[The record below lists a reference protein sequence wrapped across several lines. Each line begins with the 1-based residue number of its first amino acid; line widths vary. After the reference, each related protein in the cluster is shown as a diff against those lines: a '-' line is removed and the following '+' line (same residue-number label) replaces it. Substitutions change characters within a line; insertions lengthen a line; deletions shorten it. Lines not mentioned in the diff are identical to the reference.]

1 MSYNYFAKLE
11 NGSPVYAKKFM
22 KVGDV
27 GILYP
32 SDELL
37 IELGY
42 KRINYNDPTDPAPE
56 GYHWEYTGW
65 EETEDEIR
73 QTWEAVADPV
83 PSDED
88 EIDPY
93 EAAEILLGGEPL

>member
-1 MSYNYFAKLE
+1 MSYGNFGKLE
-11 NGSPVYAKKFM
+11 NGKLIHAQKYIKA
-22 KVGDV
+22 GDV

-32 SDELL
+32 SDETLL
-37 IELGY
+37 GLGY
-42 KRINYNDPTDPAPE
+42 KPINNNYPENETE
-56 GYHWEYTGW
+56 GYHWEDRGW

-73 QTWEAVADPV
+73 LVWELVEDPV